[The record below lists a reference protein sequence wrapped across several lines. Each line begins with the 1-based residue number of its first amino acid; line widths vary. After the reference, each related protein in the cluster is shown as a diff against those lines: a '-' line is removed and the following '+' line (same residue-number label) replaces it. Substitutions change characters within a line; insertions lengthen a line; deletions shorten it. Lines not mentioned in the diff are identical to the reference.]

1 MSTHEELLSA
11 EFAQKVCDIFLEE
24 TGRHVILVN
33 RQGTIF
39 AATKKERIGSTHETA
54 RQVVE
59 GMLKEGVVTFE
70 QEKASGG
77 KMKAGINIP
86 IIFEN
91 QRLAAMGISGDPVEV
106 RPLIGLAA
114 RTIQLWLQ
122 NQAQLQHLTHVVQDI
137 NEQLHGIVAT
147 VQQLTAG
154 AENVAISSQTT
165 HEIAMSSGEKMQRI
179 EEVFKLIKNI
189 ASQSNLIGLNAAIE
203 AARVGE
209 QGKGFAVVANEV
221 RKLAATSQTSVE
233 NVQTVLNDIRD
244 VFRIISEK
252 VAENKEV
259 NQEVL
264 MALRSISGNIM
275 TIEESMSNLV
285 SRINE

>member
-1 MSTHEELLSA
+1 M
-11 EFAQKVCDIFLEE
+11 
-24 TGRHVILVN
+24 
-33 RQGTIF
+33 
-39 AATKKERIGSTHETA
+39 
-54 RQVVE
+54 
-59 GMLKEGVVTFE
+59 
-70 QEKASGG
+70 
-77 KMKAGINIP
+77 
-86 IIFEN
+86 
-91 QRLAAMGISGDPVEV
+91 
-106 RPLIGLAA
+106 
-114 RTIQLWLQ
+114 
-122 NQAQLQHLTHVVQDI
+122 
-137 NEQLHGIVAT
+137 HGIVAT

>member
-1 MSTHEELLSA
+1 MNTTEQLLSA
-11 EFAQKVCDIFLEE
+11 DFAQKVCDIFLEE
-24 TGRHVILVN
+24 TNRQVILVN
-33 RQGTIF
+33 QQGVII
-39 AATKKERIGSTHETA
+39 AATKRERIGQTHEIA
-54 RQVVE
+54 KQVVE
-59 GMLKEGVVTFE
+59 GRISEGVVTFE
-70 QEKASGG
+70 EEEKSGG
-77 KMKAGINIP
+77 KMRAGINIP
-86 IIFEN
+86 IIFDN
-91 QRLAAMGISGDPVEV
+91 QRIAAMGIAGDPAEV

-122 NQAQLQHLTHVVQDI
+122 NKSQLNYVTHVVQEI

-154 AENVAISSQTT
+154 AESVAAASQAT
-165 HEIAMSSGEKMQRI
+165 HEIAMSSDEKIKRI

-233 NVQTVLNDIRD
+233 NVQTVLSDIQD
-244 VFRIISEK
+244 VFRVISQK
-252 VAENKEV
+252 VGENKEV

-264 MALRSISGNIM
+264 LALRSISGNIM
-275 TIEESMSNLV
+275 TIEEAVNNLV
-285 SRINE
+285 TRLSH